1 MEDVFMATAKEFGAQ
16 AVVIRDDNLEKNYPQ
31 AIEQ

>member
-16 AVVIRDDNLEKNYPQ
+16 SVVIHDDNLEKNYPQ

>member
-16 AVVIRDDNLEKNYPQ
+16 AVVIRDEELEKEYPQ
-31 AIEQ
+31 AREK

>member
-1 MEDVFMATAKEFGAQ
+1 MEDVFMATAKEFGVQ